1 MSVVEKN
8 LLTIKEASK
17 WASKFLKRNITE
29 SNISYLVNYGKIN
42 KYGENGKTLISL
54 QELKDYYEKNILNK
68 EKKIKEKLGDEI
80 NWELSFDWIPERERT
95 KHVHRLHP
103 YKGKFIPQLVE
114 YFLKRYFKE
123 GDIVLDPFVG
133 SGTTLIQA
141 NEMNIHSIGIDIS
154 EFNTIITEVKF
165 ANVNL
170 GELQRK
176 IKEILKSLKIYEEN
190 NQILEFEK
198 ELKQRLEQFNKI
210 NFPSP
215 EFKKEFREGKIAKE
229 YLIEKQN
236 EFLQIYQDLIQKHSI
251 SSSQENGNSFL
262 DKWYIPS
269 VREEAQKILDI
280 IKIIEDENIKK
291 TLMVILSRT
300 VRSVRATTHMDLD
313 RLKEPQYTPYYCY
326 KHFKI
331 CKPVFSLIPTF
342 KKYANDTVKRLAEY
356 KNLKTN
362 AFQEVLTGD
371 SRTIDIFEEVK
382 KKNENFYQLLK
393 NKKITGI
400 FTSPPYVGQIDYHE
414 QHAYAYE
421 LFGIKRRD
429 ELEIGPLYK
438 GKGKEARESYI
449 EGITQVL
456 KNSLKYM
463 IDNPTIIIVANDEYN
478 LYPEIAKRSGLKI
491 IEEYKRPVLNRTSRD
506 KNAYYESVFVMRR
519 K

>member
-236 EFLQIYQDLIQKHSI
+236 EFLQIY
-251 SSSQENGNSFL
+251 
-262 DKWYIPS
+262 
-269 VREEAQKILDI
+269 
-280 IKIIEDENIKK
+280 
-291 TLMVILSRT
+291 
-300 VRSVRATTHMDLD
+300 
-313 RLKEPQYTPYYCY
+313 
-326 KHFKI
+326 
-331 CKPVFSLIPTF
+331 
-342 KKYANDTVKRLAEY
+342 
-356 KNLKTN
+356 
-362 AFQEVLTGD
+362 
-371 SRTIDIFEEVK
+371 
-382 KKNENFYQLLK
+382 
-393 NKKITGI
+393 
-400 FTSPPYVGQIDYHE
+400 
-414 QHAYAYE
+414 
-421 LFGIKRRD
+421 
-429 ELEIGPLYK
+429 
-438 GKGKEARESYI
+438 
-449 EGITQVL
+449 
-456 KNSLKYM
+456 
-463 IDNPTIIIVANDEYN
+463 
-478 LYPEIAKRSGLKI
+478 
-491 IEEYKRPVLNRTSRD
+491 
-506 KNAYYESVFVMRR
+506 
-519 K
+519 